1 MRIFFDT
8 NIIMEYLLGRD
19 SFEKVDMIVKAVE
32 KNDWYCFISSA
43 SLYTMAYTIEK
54 YLKQEDKCSVSPRT
68 KTQRI
73 SVLRQMLW
81 GIADMF
87 NVIGMTEVEAKNAIA
102 NMDFNDIEDS
112 MQYETALLS
121 HCDVLLTLN
130 IDDFENAKRAE
141 IDIVTPETFLLKY
154 M

>member
-8 NIIMEYLLGRD
+8 NIIMDYLLGREN
-19 SFEKVDMIVKAVE
+19 FEKVDMIVKAVE

-43 SLYTMAYTIEK
+43 SLYTMAYTLEK
-54 YLKQEDKCSVSPRT
+54 YLKQEDSNSPSPRT
-68 KTQRI
+68 KSQRI
-73 SVLRQMLW
+73 ALLRQMLW

-87 NVIGMTEVEAKNAIA
+87 NIVGMTEVEAKNAIS
-102 NMDFNDIEDS
+102 NIDFDDIEDS

-130 IDDFENAKRAE
+130 IDDFENAEKTN
-141 IDIVTPETFLLKY
+141 IDIVTPGTFILKY

>member
-8 NIIMEYLLGRD
+8 NIVMDYLLGREN
-19 SFEKVDMIVKAVE
+19 FEKVDMIVKAVE

-54 YLKQEDKCSVSPRT
+54 FLKQEDNNSATPRT
-68 KTQRI
+68 KAQRI
-73 SVLRQMLW
+73 ALLRQMLW

-87 NVIGMTEVEAKNAIA
+87 NVVGMTEVEAKNAIA
-102 NMDFNDIEDS
+102 NIDFYDIEDS

-121 HCDVLLTLN
+121 NCDILLTLN
-130 IDDFENAKRAE
+130 IDDFENAKRTN
-141 IDIVTPETFLLKY
+141 IDIVTPSAFILKY